1 MPSANHHIFVDQGST
16 FKLFFE
22 YQTQGN
28 TAIDLSAY
36 SANMQVRKSVNDPL
50 LLLHISGTSGHTG
63 GVPRGVT
70 GGGITGDF
78 AITGGVGGF
87 GGITLNSSST
97 GATLNGGVNIVVDA
111 TTMSNIPS
119 GRHLYDLELI
129 TGAEIT
135 RIIEGRF
142 EVSPQVSR

>member
-1 MPSANHHIFVDQGST
+1 M
-16 FKLFFE
+16 
-22 YQTQGN
+22 
-28 TAIDLSAY
+28 
-36 SANMQVRKSVNDPL
+36 
-50 LLLHISGTSGHTG
+50 
-63 GVPRGVT
+63 T

-97 GATLNGGVNIVVDA
+97 GATLTGGVNIVVDA
-111 TTMSNIPS
+111 TTMTNIPS

-129 TGAEIT
+129 SGSEVT